1 MRYWLRDHQIEARA
15 ALGLLS
21 QLLRE
26 WTFAATMRKHGIS
39 FDKAGSAFL
48 DQLALS
54 GPDPDHSMG
63 EPRYITFGM
72 SPSTISAQAIH
83 RSPTSSACLSTN

>member
-15 ALGLLS
+15 ALELLS

-26 WTFAATMRKHGIS
+26 WTFATTMRKHGIS
-39 FDKAGSAFL
+39 FDEAGSAFR

-54 GPDPDHSMG
+54 GPVP
-63 EPRYITFGM
+63 ITRWV
-72 SPSTISAQAIH
+72 SRATLPSEC
-83 RSPTSSACLSTN
+83 PFELSELFEFELN